1 MVEKMIVM
9 FEEEVAVIKN
19 NHRRKWEKVESPE
32 ETDGLPP
39 PPRHWLNQPAPE
51 A

>member
-1 MVEKMIVM
+1 VEKMIVM

-32 ETDGLPP
+32 EPD
-39 PPRHWLNQPAPE
+39 RHVNGFRILRKWRLLRR
-51 A
+51 